1 MHDANQKVIAYLDML
16 AAEGKPIPSIRTIR
30 ETLNVSTNVIGPAI
44 KAWRIIQTEARAKE
58 INDVATNILG
68 DKMNSSLDESW
79 NNLRQAILSMVLDT
93 TKSALQE
100 HEQFEKSRATEAAT
114 REVELRS
121 RALDA
126 ELKSDELLTKNGW
139 LVRELELE
147 TLARKKAEQERD
159 MARKERD
166 QLENDHEAMRQ
177 EIERLTAIVNDLN
190 PRLL

>member
-126 ELKSDELLTKNGW
+126 ELKSDELLKKNGW